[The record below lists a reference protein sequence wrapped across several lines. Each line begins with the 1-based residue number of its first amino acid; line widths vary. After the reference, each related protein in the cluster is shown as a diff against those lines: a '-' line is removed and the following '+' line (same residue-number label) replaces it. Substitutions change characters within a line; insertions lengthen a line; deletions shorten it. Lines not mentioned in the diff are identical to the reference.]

1 MHLCSMP
8 RKRKK
13 KRNNHKFAIKMKLL
27 AARFALVVV
36 FLQIVME
43 FRTKVDLPLKKIT
56 LTPRNRVLL
65 LGSCFS
71 DEIGRRL
78 AAEMDGGCVL
88 INPFGT
94 LYNPTSILQALRA
107 LQTNRLPE
115 GHLFKGRDGRWRS
128 WAFGGKWAAD
138 TQAECEAKT
147 RQALQ
152 QAVAFWQQADTVFI
166 TFGTN
171 HVYHLKADGRSVAN
185 CHKELSSAFEER
197 LLSIEDVVEAWQTF
211 FRALPSA
218 TPRCFVFTLSPYRY
232 IKYGLHADKLSKA
245 TLLLAIDRLCS
256 PANGD
261 ALPAAPCFYFPS
273 YEIVNDEL
281 RDYRFYAPDMQHPSE
296 QTADYIWERLK
307 EWSFAPADF
316 DRMHQNLKV
325 FKATLHR
332 PQTD

>member
-1 MHLCSMP
+1 
-8 RKRKK
+8 
-13 KRNNHKFAIKMKLL
+13 MKLS

-43 FRTKVDLPLKKIT
+43 FRTKVDLPLQKLV

-78 AAEMDGGCVL
+78 AAVMDEGCVL

-115 GHLFKGRDGRWRS
+115 GHLFKGCDGRWRS

-147 RQALQ
+147 RQAHR

-197 LLSIEDVVEAWQTF
+197 LLSVDDVVEAWQTF

-218 TPRCFVFTLSPYRY
+218 TPRRFVFTLSPYRY
-232 IKYGLHADKLSKA
+232 IKYGLHTDKLSKA

-256 PANGD
+256 PTNGD
-261 ALPAAPCFYFPS
+261 AQPAAPCFYFPS

-281 RDYRFYAPDMQHPSE
+281 RDYRFYAQDMQHPSE

-316 DRMHQNLKV
+316 DRMRQNLKAY
-325 FKATLHR
+325 KAALHR
-332 PQTD
+332 PQTE

>member
-1 MHLCSMP
+1 
-8 RKRKK
+8 
-13 KRNNHKFAIKMKLL
+13 MKLS
-27 AARFALVVV
+27 AASFALVVV

-56 LTPRNRVLL
+56 LTPYNRVLL

-71 DEIGRRL
+71 DEIGRHL
-78 AAEMDGGCVL
+78 AAEMDEGCVL

-197 LLSIEDVVEAWQTF
+197 LLSVEDVVEAWQTF
-211 FRALPSA
+211 FRALPIA
-218 TPRCFVFTLSPYRY
+218 TPRRFVFTLSPYRY

-261 ALPAAPCFYFPS
+261 APPAAPCFYFPS

-325 FKATLHR
+325 FKAALHR
-332 PQTD
+332 PQT

>member
-1 MHLCSMP
+1 
-8 RKRKK
+8 
-13 KRNNHKFAIKMKLL
+13 MKLS
-27 AARFALVVV
+27 AASFALVVV

-78 AAEMDGGCVL
+78 AAEMDEGCVL

-147 RQALQ
+147 KQALQ

-171 HVYHLKADGRSVAN
+171 HVYHLKADGRSVTN

-197 LLSIEDVVEAWQTF
+197 LLSVEDVVEVWQTF

-218 TPRCFVFTLSPYRY
+218 TPRRFVFTLSPYRY
-232 IKYGLHADKLSKA
+232 IKYGLHTDKLSKA

-261 ALPAAPCFYFPS
+261 APPAAPCFYFPS

-316 DRMHQNLKV
+316 DRMRQNLKAY
-325 FKATLHR
+325 KAALHR
-332 PQTD
+332 PQT

>member
-1 MHLCSMP
+1 
-8 RKRKK
+8 
-13 KRNNHKFAIKMKLL
+13 MKLS
-27 AARFALVVV
+27 AASFALVVV

-56 LTPRNRVLL
+56 LTPYNRVLL

-71 DEIGRRL
+71 DEIGRHL
-78 AAEMDGGCVL
+78 AAEMDEGCVL

-128 WAFGGKWAAD
+128 WTFGGKWAAD

-171 HVYHLKADGRSVAN
+171 HVYHLKADGRSVTN

-197 LLSIEDVVEAWQTF
+197 LLSVEDVVEAWQTF

-218 TPRCFVFTLSPYRY
+218 MPRRFVFTLSPYRY

-256 PANGD
+256 LANN
-261 ALPAAPCFYFPS
+261 AAPPAAPCFYFPS

-281 RDYRFYAPDMQHPSE
+281 RDYRFYAPDMQHPSV

-307 EWSFAPADF
+307 EWSFVPADF
-316 DRMHQNLKV
+316 DRMRQNLKAY
-325 FKATLHR
+325 KAALHR
-332 PQTD
+332 PQTE

>member
-1 MHLCSMP
+1 
-8 RKRKK
+8 
-13 KRNNHKFAIKMKLL
+13 MKLS

-78 AAEMDGGCVL
+78 AAEMDEGCVL

-171 HVYHLKADGRSVAN
+171 HVYHLKADGRSVTN

-197 LLSIEDVVEAWQTF
+197 LLSVEDVVEAWQTF
-211 FRALPSA
+211 FRALSSA
-218 TPRCFVFTLSPYRY
+218 TPRRFVFTLSPYRY

-261 ALPAAPCFYFPS
+261 APLAAPCFYFPS

-325 FKATLHR
+325 FKAALHR

>member
-1 MHLCSMP
+1 MHLRSMP

-13 KRNNHKFAIKMKLL
+13 KRINRKFAIKMKLSG
-27 AARFALVVV
+27 ASFTPVVV

-43 FRTKVDLPLKKIT
+43 FRTPVDLPLQKLV

-78 AAEMDGGCVL
+78 AAEMDEGCVL

-152 QAVAFWQQADTVFI
+152 QSVAFWQQADTVFI

-171 HVYHLKADGRSVAN
+171 HVYHLKADGRSVTN

-197 LLSIEDVVEAWQTF
+197 LLSVEDVVEAWQTF

-218 TPRCFVFTLSPYRY
+218 TPRRFVFTLSPYRY
-232 IKYGLHADKLSKA
+232 IKYGLHTDKLSKA

-256 PANGD
+256 PTNGD
-261 ALPAAPCFYFPS
+261 AQPAAPCFYFPA

-281 RDYRFYAPDMQHPSE
+281 RDYRFYAPDMRHPSE

-316 DRMHQNLKV
+316 DRMRQNLKAY
-325 FKATLHR
+325 KAALHR
-332 PQTD
+332 SQTE

>member
-1 MHLCSMP
+1 MP

-316 DRMHQNLKV
+316 DRMRQNLKAY
-325 FKATLHR
+325 KAALHR

>member
-1 MHLCSMP
+1 
-8 RKRKK
+8 
-13 KRNNHKFAIKMKLL
+13 MKLL
-27 AARFALVVV
+27 EACFALVVV

-43 FRTKVDLPLKKIT
+43 FRTPVDLPLQKLV

-78 AAEMDGGCVL
+78 AAEMDEGCVL

-115 GHLFKGRDGRWRS
+115 GHLFKGHDGRWRS
-128 WAFGGKWAAD
+128 WTFGGKWAAD
-138 TQAECEAKT
+138 TPAECEAKT

-197 LLSIEDVVEAWQTF
+197 LLSVEDVVEAWQTF
-211 FRALPSA
+211 FRALPGE
-218 TPRCFVFTLSPYRY
+218 TPRRFVFTLSPYRY

-256 PANGD
+256 PANN
-261 ALPAAPCFYFPS
+261 AAPTAAPCFYFPA

-316 DRMHQNLKV
+316 DRMRQNLKAY
-325 FKATLHR
+325 KAALHR
-332 PQTD
+332 PQTE

>member
-1 MHLCSMP
+1 
-8 RKRKK
+8 
-13 KRNNHKFAIKMKLL
+13 MKLS
-27 AARFALVVV
+27 AARFAPVVV

-43 FRTKVDLPLKKIT
+43 FRTPVDLPLKKIT
-56 LTPRNRVLL
+56 LTPYNRVLL

-71 DEIGRRL
+71 DEIGRHL
-78 AAEMDGGCVL
+78 AAEMDEGCVL

-171 HVYHLKADGRSVAN
+171 HVYHLKADGRSVTN

-197 LLSIEDVVEAWQTF
+197 LLSVEDVVEAWQTF

-218 TPRCFVFTLSPYRY
+218 MPRRFVFTLSPYRY

-256 PANGD
+256 LANN
-261 ALPAAPCFYFPS
+261 AAPPAAPCFYFPS

-281 RDYRFYAPDMQHPSE
+281 RDYRFYAPDMQHPSV

-307 EWSFAPADF
+307 EWSFVPADF
-316 DRMHQNLKV
+316 DRMRQNLKAY
-325 FKATLHR
+325 KAALHR
-332 PQTD
+332 PQTE

>member
-1 MHLCSMP
+1 MP

-13 KRNNHKFAIKMKLL
+13 KRINRKFAIKMKLL
-27 AARFALVVV
+27 EASFTPVVV
-36 FLQIVME
+36 FLQIDME
-43 FRTKVDLPLKKIT
+43 FRTPVDLPLQKLE

-197 LLSIEDVVEAWQTF
+197 LLSVEDVVEAWQTF

-218 TPRCFVFTLSPYRY
+218 TPRRFVFTLSPYRY
-232 IKYGLHADKLSKA
+232 VKYGLHADKLSKA

-261 ALPAAPCFYFPS
+261 AQPAAPCFYFPS

-281 RDYRFYAPDMQHPSE
+281 RDYRFYAPDMQHLSG

-307 EWSFAPADF
+307 EWSFVPADF
-316 DRMHQNLKV
+316 DRMRQNLKAY
-325 FKATLHR
+325 KAALHR
-332 PQTD
+332 PQTE

>member
-1 MHLCSMP
+1 
-8 RKRKK
+8 
-13 KRNNHKFAIKMKLL
+13 MKLS
-27 AARFALVVV
+27 AASFALVVV

-78 AAEMDGGCVL
+78 AAEMDEGCVL

-147 RQALQ
+147 KQALQ
-152 QAVAFWQQADTVFI
+152 QAAAFWQQADTVFI

-197 LLSIEDVVEAWQTF
+197 LLSVEDVVEAWQTF

-218 TPRCFVFTLSPYRY
+218 TPRRFVFTLSPYRY

-261 ALPAAPCFYFPS
+261 APPAAPCFYFPS

-296 QTADYIWERLK
+296 QTADYIWGRLK

-316 DRMHQNLKV
+316 DRMRQNLKAY
-325 FKATLHR
+325 KAALHR
-332 PQTD
+332 PQTE

>member
-1 MHLCSMP
+1 
-8 RKRKK
+8 
-13 KRNNHKFAIKMKLL
+13 MKLL

-211 FRALPSA
+211 FRALPIA
-218 TPRCFVFTLSPYRY
+218 TPRRFVFTLSPYRY

-261 ALPAAPCFYFPS
+261 APPAAPCFYFPA

-316 DRMHQNLKV
+316 DRMRQNLKV

>member
-1 MHLCSMP
+1 
-8 RKRKK
+8 
-13 KRNNHKFAIKMKLL
+13 MKLS

-43 FRTKVDLPLKKIT
+43 FRTKVDLPHQKLV

-78 AAEMDGGCVL
+78 AAEMDEGCVL

-171 HVYHLKADGRSVAN
+171 HVYHLKADGRSVTN

-197 LLSIEDVVEAWQTF
+197 LLSVEDVVEAWQTF

-218 TPRCFVFTLSPYRY
+218 TPRRFVFTLSPYRY

-256 PANGD
+256 PANND
-261 ALPAAPCFYFPS
+261 APPAAPCFYFPA

-316 DRMHQNLKV
+316 DRMRQNLKV

>member
-1 MHLCSMP
+1 
-8 RKRKK
+8 
-13 KRNNHKFAIKMKLL
+13 MKLL
-27 AARFALVVV
+27 EASFTPVVV

-43 FRTKVDLPLKKIT
+43 FRTPVDLPLKKIT

-78 AAEMDGGCVL
+78 AAEMDEGCVL
-88 INPFGT
+88 IDPFGT

-171 HVYHLKADGRSVAN
+171 HVYYLKADGRSVAN

-218 TPRCFVFTLSPYRY
+218 TPRRFVFTLSPYRY

-316 DRMHQNLKV
+316 DRMRQNLKV

>member
-1 MHLCSMP
+1 
-8 RKRKK
+8 
-13 KRNNHKFAIKMKLL
+13 MKLS

-43 FRTKVDLPLKKIT
+43 FRTKVDLPLQKLV

-197 LLSIEDVVEAWQTF
+197 LLSVEDVVETWQTF
-211 FRALPSA
+211 FRALLSA
-218 TPRCFVFTLSPYRY
+218 TPRRFVFTLSPYRY

-256 PANGD
+256 PANN
-261 ALPAAPCFYFPS
+261 AAPTAAPCFYFPS

-316 DRMHQNLKV
+316 DRMRQNLKAY
-325 FKATLHR
+325 KAALHR
-332 PQTD
+332 PQTE

>member
-1 MHLCSMP
+1 MHLRSMP

-13 KRNNHKFAIKMKLL
+13 KRINRKFAIKMKLL
-27 AARFALVVV
+27 EASFTPVVV
-36 FLQIVME
+36 FLQIDME
-43 FRTKVDLPLKKIT
+43 FRTPVDLPLQKLE

-197 LLSIEDVVEAWQTF
+197 LLSVEDVVEAWQTF

-218 TPRCFVFTLSPYRY
+218 TPRRFVFTLSPYRY
-232 IKYGLHADKLSKA
+232 VKYGLHADKLSKA

-261 ALPAAPCFYFPS
+261 AQPAAPCFYFPS

-281 RDYRFYAPDMQHPSE
+281 RDYRFYAPDMQHLSG

-307 EWSFAPADF
+307 EWSFVPADF
-316 DRMHQNLKV
+316 DRMRQNLKAY
-325 FKATLHR
+325 KAALHR
-332 PQTD
+332 PQTE

>member
-1 MHLCSMP
+1 MHLRSML

-13 KRNNHKFAIKMKLL
+13 KRINRKFAIKMKLL
-27 AARFALVVV
+27 EASFTPVVV

-43 FRTKVDLPLKKIT
+43 FRTPVDLPLQKLV

-128 WAFGGKWAAD
+128 WAFGSKWAAD

-197 LLSIEDVVEAWQTF
+197 LLSVEDVVEAWQTF

-218 TPRCFVFTLSPYRY
+218 TPRRFVFTLSPYRY
-232 IKYGLHADKLSKA
+232 IKYGLHTDKLSKA

-261 ALPAAPCFYFPS
+261 APPVAPYFYFPS

-296 QTADYIWERLK
+296 QTADYIWGRLK

-316 DRMHQNLKV
+316 DRMRQNLKAY
-325 FKATLHR
+325 KAALHR
-332 PQTD
+332 PQTE

>member
-1 MHLCSMP
+1 
-8 RKRKK
+8 
-13 KRNNHKFAIKMKLL
+13 MKLL
-27 AARFALVVV
+27 EASFTPVVV

-43 FRTKVDLPLKKIT
+43 FRTPVDLPLQKLV

-94 LYNPTSILQALRA
+94 FYNPTSILQALRA

-147 RQALQ
+147 KQALQ
-152 QAVAFWQQADTVFI
+152 QSVAFWQQADTVFI

-171 HVYHLKADGRSVAN
+171 HVYHLKADGRSVTN

-197 LLSIEDVVEAWQTF
+197 LLSVEDVVEAWQTF

-218 TPRCFVFTLSPYRY
+218 TPRRFVFTLSPYRN
-232 IKYGLHADKLSKA
+232 IKYGLHTDKLSKA
-245 TLLLAIDRLCS
+245 TLSHRSPLLVR
-256 PANGD
+256 
-261 ALPAAPCFYFPS
+261 
-273 YEIVNDEL
+273 
-281 RDYRFYAPDMQHPSE
+281 
-296 QTADYIWERLK
+296 
-307 EWSFAPADF
+307 
-316 DRMHQNLKV
+316 
-325 FKATLHR
+325 
-332 PQTD
+332 

>member
-1 MHLCSMP
+1 MHLRSML

-13 KRNNHKFAIKMKLL
+13 KRRKRKFAIKMKPLE
-27 AARFALVVV
+27 ASFTPVVV

-43 FRTKVDLPLKKIT
+43 FRTPVDLPLQKMA

-78 AAEMDGGCVL
+78 AAEMDEGCVL

-128 WAFGGKWAAD
+128 WAFGSKWAAD

-197 LLSIEDVVEAWQTF
+197 LLSVEDVVEAWQTF

-218 TPRCFVFTLSPYRY
+218 TPRRFVFTLSPYRY

-261 ALPAAPCFYFPS
+261 APPAAPCFYFPA

-281 RDYRFYAPDMQHPSE
+281 RDYRVYAPDMQHPSE

-316 DRMHQNLKV
+316 DRMRQNLKAY
-325 FKATLHR
+325 KAALHR
-332 PQTD
+332 PQTE

>member
-1 MHLCSMP
+1 
-8 RKRKK
+8 
-13 KRNNHKFAIKMKLL
+13 MKLS

-43 FRTKVDLPLKKIT
+43 FRTKVDLPFKKIT

-78 AAEMDGGCVL
+78 AAEMDEGCVL

-94 LYNPTSILQALRA
+94 LYNPTSVLQVLRA
-107 LQTNRLPE
+107 LQTNRLLE

-147 RQALQ
+147 KQALQ

-197 LLSIEDVVEAWQTF
+197 LLSVEDVVEAWQTF

-218 TPRCFVFTLSPYRY
+218 TPRRFVFTLSPYRY

-261 ALPAAPCFYFPS
+261 APLAAPCFYFPS

-325 FKATLHR
+325 FKAALHR

>member
-1 MHLCSMP
+1 
-8 RKRKK
+8 
-13 KRNNHKFAIKMKLL
+13 MKLS

-78 AAEMDGGCVL
+78 AAEMDEGCVL

-94 LYNPTSILQALRA
+94 LYNPTSILQALRT

-138 TQAECEAKT
+138 TPAECEAKT

-197 LLSIEDVVEAWQTF
+197 LLSVEDVVEAWQTF

-218 TPRCFVFTLSPYRY
+218 TPRRFVFTLSPYRY

-256 PANGD
+256 PANND
-261 ALPAAPCFYFPS
+261 APPAAPCFYFPS

-316 DRMHQNLKV
+316 DRMHQNLKAY
-325 FKATLHR
+325 KAALHR

>member
-1 MHLCSMP
+1 
-8 RKRKK
+8 
-13 KRNNHKFAIKMKLL
+13 MKLS

-78 AAEMDGGCVL
+78 AAEMDEGCVL

-171 HVYHLKADGRSVAN
+171 HVYHLKADGRSVTN

-197 LLSIEDVVEAWQTF
+197 LLSVEDVVEAWQTF

-218 TPRCFVFTLSPYRY
+218 TPRRFVFTLSPYRY

-256 PANGD
+256 PANND
-261 ALPAAPCFYFPS
+261 APPAAPCFYFPA

-307 EWSFAPADF
+307 EWSFVPADF
-316 DRMHQNLKV
+316 DRMRQNLKAY
-325 FKATLHR
+325 KAALHR
-332 PQTD
+332 PQTE

>member
-1 MHLCSMP
+1 
-8 RKRKK
+8 
-13 KRNNHKFAIKMKLL
+13 MKLL

-78 AAEMDGGCVL
+78 AAEMDEGCVL

-197 LLSIEDVVEAWQTF
+197 LLSVEDVVEAWQTF

-218 TPRCFVFTLSPYRY
+218 TPRRFVFTLSPYRY
-232 IKYGLHADKLSKA
+232 IKYGLHTDKLSKA

-256 PANGD
+256 PANN
-261 ALPAAPCFYFPS
+261 AAPTAAPCFYFPS

-325 FKATLHR
+325 FKAALHR

>member
-1 MHLCSMP
+1 
-8 RKRKK
+8 
-13 KRNNHKFAIKMKLL
+13 MKLL

-316 DRMHQNLKV
+316 DRMRQNLKAY
-325 FKATLHR
+325 KAALHR

>member
-1 MHLCSMP
+1 MHLRSML

-13 KRNNHKFAIKMKLL
+13 KRINRKFTIKMQLL
-27 AARFALVVV
+27 EASFTLVVV

-43 FRTKVDLPLKKIT
+43 FRTPVDLPLQKLA

-78 AAEMDGGCVL
+78 AAEMDEGCVL

-94 LYNPTSILQALRA
+94 LYNPTSILQALHA

-115 GHLFKGRDGRWRS
+115 NHIFKGRDGRWRS

-147 RQALQ
+147 RQALR

-197 LLSIEDVVEAWQTF
+197 LLSVEDVVEAWQTF
-211 FRALPSA
+211 FRALPGE
-218 TPRCFVFTLSPYRY
+218 TPRRFVFTLSPYRY
-232 IKYGLHADKLSKA
+232 IKYGLHTDKLSKA

-256 PANGD
+256 PAND
-261 ALPAAPCFYFPS
+261 AAPTAAPCFYFPA

-307 EWSFAPADF
+307 DWSFAPADF
-316 DRMHQNLKV
+316 DRMRQNLKAY
-325 FKATLHR
+325 KAALHR
-332 PQTD
+332 PQTE

>member
-1 MHLCSMP
+1 
-8 RKRKK
+8 
-13 KRNNHKFAIKMKLL
+13 MKLS

-43 FRTKVDLPLKKIT
+43 FRTKVDLPHQKLV

-78 AAEMDGGCVL
+78 AAEMDEGCVL

-197 LLSIEDVVEAWQTF
+197 LLSVEDVVEAWQTF

-218 TPRCFVFTLSPYRY
+218 TPRRFVFTLSPYRY

-256 PANGD
+256 PANND
-261 ALPAAPCFYFPS
+261 APPAAPCFYFPA

-316 DRMHQNLKV
+316 DRMRQNLKV

>member
-1 MHLCSMP
+1 
-8 RKRKK
+8 
-13 KRNNHKFAIKMKLL
+13 MKLL

-211 FRALPSA
+211 FRALPIA
-218 TPRCFVFTLSPYRY
+218 TPRRFVFTLRPYRY

-261 ALPAAPCFYFPS
+261 APPAAPCFYFPA

-316 DRMHQNLKV
+316 DRMRQNLKV

>member
-1 MHLCSMP
+1 MP

-13 KRNNHKFAIKMKLL
+13 KRINRKFAIKMKLSE
-27 AARFALVVV
+27 ASFTLVVV

-43 FRTKVDLPLKKIT
+43 FRTPVDLPLQKLA

-78 AAEMDGGCVL
+78 AAEMDEGCVL

-115 GHLFKGRDGRWRS
+115 NHIFKGRDGRWRS

-147 RQALQ
+147 KQALQ
-152 QAVAFWQQADTVFI
+152 QAVAFWQQTDTVFI

-211 FRALPSA
+211 FRALPGE
-218 TPRCFVFTLSPYRY
+218 TPRRFVFTLSPYRY

-256 PANGD
+256 SAND
-261 ALPAAPCFYFPS
+261 AAPAAASCFYFPA

-307 EWSFAPADF
+307 DWSFAPADF
-316 DRMHQNLKV
+316 DRMRQNLKAY
-325 FKATLHR
+325 KSALHR
-332 PQTD
+332 LQTK

>member
-1 MHLCSMP
+1 
-8 RKRKK
+8 
-13 KRNNHKFAIKMKLL
+13 MKLS

-43 FRTKVDLPLKKIT
+43 FRTKVDLPFKKIT

-78 AAEMDGGCVL
+78 AAEMDEGCVL

-197 LLSIEDVVEAWQTF
+197 LLSVEDVVETWQTF
-211 FRALPSA
+211 FRALLSA
-218 TPRCFVFTLSPYRY
+218 TPRRFVFTLSPYRY

-261 ALPAAPCFYFPS
+261 APPAAPCFYFPS

-296 QTADYIWERLK
+296 QTADYIWGRLK

-316 DRMHQNLKV
+316 DRMRQNLKAY
-325 FKATLHR
+325 KAALHR
-332 PQTD
+332 PQTE

>member
-316 DRMHQNLKV
+316 DRMRQNLKAY
-325 FKATLHR
+325 KAALHR

>member
-1 MHLCSMP
+1 
-8 RKRKK
+8 
-13 KRNNHKFAIKMKLL
+13 MKLS
-27 AARFALVVV
+27 AASFALVVV

-78 AAEMDGGCVL
+78 AAEMDEGCVL

-147 RQALQ
+147 RQAHQ

-171 HVYHLKADGRSVAN
+171 HVYYLKADGRSVAN

-197 LLSIEDVVEAWQTF
+197 LLSVEDVVEAWQTF
-211 FRALPSA
+211 FRALPIA
-218 TPRCFVFTLSPYRY
+218 TPRRFVFTLSPYRY

-261 ALPAAPCFYFPS
+261 APPAAPCFYFPA

-316 DRMHQNLKV
+316 DRMRQNLKV

>member
-1 MHLCSMP
+1 
-8 RKRKK
+8 
-13 KRNNHKFAIKMKLL
+13 MKLS
-27 AARFALVVV
+27 AASFALVVV

-56 LTPRNRVLL
+56 LTPYNRVLL

-71 DEIGRRL
+71 DEIGRHL
-78 AAEMDGGCVL
+78 AAEMDEGCVL

-197 LLSIEDVVEAWQTF
+197 LLSVEDVVEAWQTF
-211 FRALPSA
+211 FRALPIA
-218 TPRCFVFTLSPYRY
+218 TPRRFVFTLSPYRY
-232 IKYGLHADKLSKA
+232 IKYGLHTDKLSKA

-256 PANGD
+256 PTNGD
-261 ALPAAPCFYFPS
+261 AQPAAPCFYFPA

-316 DRMHQNLKV
+316 DRMRQNLKAY
-325 FKATLHR
+325 KAALHR
-332 PQTD
+332 PQTE

>member
-1 MHLCSMP
+1 MHLRSML

-13 KRNNHKFAIKMKLL
+13 KRINRKFTIKMQLL
-27 AARFALVVV
+27 EASFTLVVV

-43 FRTKVDLPLKKIT
+43 FRTPVDLPLQKMV

-78 AAEMDGGCVL
+78 AAEMDEGCVL

-107 LQTNRLPE
+107 LQTNRLSE
-115 GHLFKGRDGRWRS
+115 GHLFKGRDGRWHS

-171 HVYHLKADGRSVAN
+171 HVYHLKADGRSVTN

-197 LLSIEDVVEAWQTF
+197 LLSVEDVVKAWQTF
-211 FRALPSA
+211 FLALPSA
-218 TPRCFVFTLSPYRY
+218 TPRRFVFTLSPYRY

-261 ALPAAPCFYFPS
+261 APPAAPCFYFPS

-281 RDYRFYAPDMQHPSE
+281 RDYRFYASDMQHPSE

-316 DRMHQNLKV
+316 DRMRQNLKAY
-325 FKATLHR
+325 KAALHR
-332 PQTD
+332 PQTE

>member
-261 ALPAAPCFYFPS
+261 APPAAPCFYFPS

-316 DRMHQNLKV
+316 DRMRQNLKAY
-325 FKATLHR
+325 KAALHR
-332 PQTD
+332 PQT

>member
-1 MHLCSMP
+1 M
-8 RKRKK
+8 
-13 KRNNHKFAIKMKLL
+13 
-27 AARFALVVV
+27 
-36 FLQIVME
+36 
-43 FRTKVDLPLKKIT
+43 
-56 LTPRNRVLL
+56 
-65 LGSCFS
+65 
-71 DEIGRRL
+71 
-78 AAEMDGGCVL
+78 L

-94 LYNPTSILQALRA
+94 FYNPTSILQALRA

-147 RQALQ
+147 KQALQ
-152 QAVAFWQQADTVFI
+152 QSVAFWQQADTVFI

-197 LLSIEDVVEAWQTF
+197 LLSVEDVVEAWQTF

-218 TPRCFVFTLSPYRY
+218 TPRRFVFTLSPYRY

-261 ALPAAPCFYFPS
+261 AQPAAPCFYFPS

-296 QTADYIWERLK
+296 QTADYIWGRLK

-316 DRMHQNLKV
+316 DRMRQNLKAY
-325 FKATLHR
+325 KAALHR
-332 PQTD
+332 PQTE

>member
-1 MHLCSMP
+1 
-8 RKRKK
+8 
-13 KRNNHKFAIKMKLL
+13 MKLS
-27 AARFALVVV
+27 AASFALVVV

-78 AAEMDGGCVL
+78 AAEMDEGCVL

-147 RQALQ
+147 RQAHQ

-171 HVYHLKADGRSVAN
+171 HVYYLKADGRSVAN

-211 FRALPSA
+211 FRALPIA
-218 TPRCFVFTLSPYRY
+218 TPRRFVFTLSPYRY

-261 ALPAAPCFYFPS
+261 APPAAPCFYFPS

-316 DRMHQNLKV
+316 DRMRQNLKAY
-325 FKATLHR
+325 KAALHR
-332 PQTD
+332 PQT

>member
-1 MHLCSMP
+1 
-8 RKRKK
+8 
-13 KRNNHKFAIKMKLL
+13 MKLS

-43 FRTKVDLPLKKIT
+43 FRTKVDLPLQKLV

-78 AAEMDGGCVL
+78 AAEMDEGCVL

-138 TQAECEAKT
+138 TPAECEVKT

-171 HVYHLKADGRSVAN
+171 HVYHLKADGRSVTN

-218 TPRCFVFTLSPYRY
+218 TPRRFVFTLSPYRY

-261 ALPAAPCFYFPS
+261 APPAAPCFYFPS

-325 FKATLHR
+325 FKAALHR

>member
-1 MHLCSMP
+1 
-8 RKRKK
+8 
-13 KRNNHKFAIKMKLL
+13 MKLS
-27 AARFALVVV
+27 AASFALVVV

-78 AAEMDGGCVL
+78 AAEMDEGCVL

-94 LYNPTSILQALRA
+94 LYNPTSILQVLRA

-147 RQALQ
+147 KQALQ

-171 HVYHLKADGRSVAN
+171 HVYYLKADGRSVAN

-211 FRALPSA
+211 FRALPIA
-218 TPRCFVFTLSPYRY
+218 TPRRFVFTLSPYRY

-261 ALPAAPCFYFPS
+261 APPAAPCFYFPA

-316 DRMHQNLKV
+316 DRMRQNLKV

>member
-1 MHLCSMP
+1 
-8 RKRKK
+8 
-13 KRNNHKFAIKMKLL
+13 MKLS
-27 AARFALVVV
+27 AASFALVVV

-78 AAEMDGGCVL
+78 AAEMDEGCVL

-147 RQALQ
+147 KQALQ
-152 QAVAFWQQADTVFI
+152 QAVVFWQQADTVFI

-197 LLSIEDVVEAWQTF
+197 LLSVEDVVEAWQTF

-218 TPRCFVFTLSPYRY
+218 TPRRFVFTLSPYRY

-256 PANGD
+256 PTNGD
-261 ALPAAPCFYFPS
+261 AQPAAPCFYFPA

-316 DRMHQNLKV
+316 DRMRQNLKAY
-325 FKATLHR
+325 KAALHR
-332 PQTD
+332 PQTE